1 MILSKPITCGAGGLS
16 SNSMIYVTLDNKS
29 SAITGAFNEDC
40 SSQIISDD
48 KNYFVAYDKT
58 SKTHSLT
65 QHTHCICG
73 KTDCE

>member
-48 KNYFVAYDKT
+48 KIILLHMIKQVK
-58 SKTHSLT
+58 HI
-65 QHTHCICG
+65 H
-73 KTDCE
+73 